1 MPSFTLKG
9 IPPDLYRRLKRS
21 AAEHRRSI
29 NSEVLVL
36 LERALTARH
45 VNVEKTLAQLDAL
58 RNRLRVTPLTERALR
73 RAKREG
79 RP

>member
-36 LERALTARH
+36 LERALTVRQ

-58 RNRLRVTPLTERALR
+58 RSRLRVTPLTERALR

>member
-1 MPSFTLKG
+1 MPSFTLKS

-21 AAEHRRSI
+21 AAEHRRSV

-36 LERALTARH
+36 LERALTVRQ
-45 VNVEKTLAQLDAL
+45 VNVEKTLARVDAL
-58 RNRLRVTPLTERALR
+58 RNRLRVTPLTERTLK

>member
-21 AAEHRRSI
+21 AAEHRRSV

-36 LERALTARH
+36 LERALNVRQVDVERSLARI
-45 VNVEKTLAQLDAL
+45 DAL
-58 RNRLRVTPLTERALR
+58 RNKLRVTPLTERKLR
-73 RAKREG
+73 KAKREG

>member
-1 MPSFTLKG
+1 MPSFMLKS

-21 AAEHRRSI
+21 AAEHRRSV

-36 LERALTARH
+36 LERALTVRQ
-45 VNVEKTLAQLDAL
+45 VNVEKTLARVDAL
-58 RNRLRVTPLTERALR
+58 RNRLRVTPLTERTLR